1 MADIEDG
8 SGAVD
13 PDDELALKAI
23 PIMSRQRRFLLRM
36 GGFLLLVLALGG
48 ALVLP
53 LREAFM
59 ANPALNGLIGGVL
72 MIGIIY
78 TFRQV
83 LMLGPEVT
91 WLEQFQRSNEGGL
104 RIAQEPPAL
113 LAPMAVM
120 LREQQGKMA
129 LSAVSTRSI
138 LDSVFTRLDESRD
151 ISRYMIGLLVFLGL
165 LGTFWGLLGTIGSI
179 GATIQS
185 LSVDGG
191 AGGAEIFDAL
201 KRGLEAPLA
210 GMGTAFSSSLFGLG
224 GSLVLGFL
232 DLSAAQAQN
241 RFYNELEEWL
251 SGQTQ
256 LTTPGG
262 VVAAGEVDY
271 GAPAYLTALV
281 EQTADTVEQLQKIVA
296 RNEENRAAGNNAII
310 RLSEQ
315 LAGLTDRL
323 EAEHVILRRLAEG
336 RQDLRPLLEALVERQ
351 TGMDSALD
359 AASQQHLRNI
369 DVHLLRLLEESAEGR
384 ERAINELRAEIK
396 LLTRTISTLTQ
407 ERQGS

>member
-1 MADIEDG
+1 MADIEDEHR
-8 SGAVD
+8 VPE
-13 PDDELALKAI
+13 PDEKQALKAI
-23 PIMSRQRRFLLRM
+23 PIISPQRRFLLRM
-36 GGFLLLVLALGG
+36 VGFLALVLMLGA

-53 LREAFM
+53 LRDAFM

-83 LMLGPEVT
+83 LMLGPEVR

-104 RIAQEPPAL
+104 RIAQEPPTL

-191 AGGAEIFDAL
+191 TGGAEIFAAL
-201 KRGLEAPLA
+201 KRGLEAPLE

-256 LTTPGG
+256 LTTPG
-262 VVAAGEVDY
+262 AAFGEVDH

-296 RNEENRAAGNNAII
+296 RNEDSRTAGNTALI

-323 EAEHVILRRLAEG
+323 EAEHAILRRLAEG

-351 TGMDSALD
+351 TGMESALD

-384 ERAINELRAEIK
+384 ERGINELRAEIK
-396 LLTRTISTLTQ
+396 LLTRTISTLTH
-407 ERQGS
+407 ERQGG

>member
-8 SGAVD
+8 SRAAE

-36 GGFLLLVLALGG
+36 GGFLVLVLVLGG

-138 LDSVFTRLDESRD
+138 LDSVFTRLDEARD

-191 AGGAEIFDAL
+191 TGGAEIFDAL
-201 KRGLEAPLA
+201 KRGLQAPLA

-256 LTTPGG
+256 LTTPG
-262 VVAAGEVDY
+262 VTAGEVNY

-296 RNEENRAAGNNAII
+296 RNEENRAAGNNAIV

-323 EAEHVILRRLAEG
+323 EAEHVILRRLVEG

-351 TGMDSALD
+351 TGMESALD

-407 ERQGS
+407 ERQGG

>member
-1 MADIEDG
+1 MADIEDEDR
-8 SGAVD
+8 VPE
-13 PDDELALKAI
+13 PDEELALKAI
-23 PIMSRQRRFLLRM
+23 PILSRQRRFLLRM
-36 GGFLLLVLALGG
+36 AGFLALVLVLGG
-48 ALVLP
+48 ALALP
-53 LREAFM
+53 LRDAFM

-72 MIGIIY
+72 MIGVIY

-83 LMLGPEVT
+83 LMLGPEVS

-138 LDSVFTRLDESRD
+138 LDSVFTRLDEARD

-185 LSVDGG
+185 LSVDDG
-191 AGGAEIFDAL
+191 AGGAEIFAAL
-201 KRGLEAPLA
+201 KRGLEAPLE

-256 LTTPGG
+256 LTTPG
-262 VVAAGEVDY
+262 AAFGDVDY

-296 RNEENRAAGNNAII
+296 RNEDNRAAGNTAMI

-323 EAEHVILRRLAEG
+323 EAEHAILRRLAEG

-351 TGMDSALD
+351 TGMESALD

-384 ERAINELRAEIK
+384 ERGINELRAEIK
-396 LLTRTISTLTQ
+396 LLTRTISTLTH
-407 ERQGS
+407 ERQGG